1 MWIKTAGF
9 SPPEPNEFLASP
21 IGAYTYANQ
30 YFSVWRREGMQLN
43 QYVPSHGSY
52 WWNVDRA
59 PVSCWTAWKGRWP
72 SRPFQSSDLGKACEK
87 INLFPLPARMTG
99 CPYGWNARLSLDR
112 IKPQLS
118 RTSANAPIRSKEY
131 SG

>member
-9 SPPEPNEFLASP
+9 SPPEPNVFFASP

-59 PVSCWTAWKGRWP
+59 PVSCWTAWKAAGLPDLFNRQIWGKHAKK
-72 SRPFQSSDLGKACEK
+72 SIYSPF
-87 INLFPLPARMTG
+87 LP
-99 CPYGWNARLSLDR
+99 
-112 IKPQLS
+112 
-118 RTSANAPIRSKEY
+118 E
-131 SG
+131 